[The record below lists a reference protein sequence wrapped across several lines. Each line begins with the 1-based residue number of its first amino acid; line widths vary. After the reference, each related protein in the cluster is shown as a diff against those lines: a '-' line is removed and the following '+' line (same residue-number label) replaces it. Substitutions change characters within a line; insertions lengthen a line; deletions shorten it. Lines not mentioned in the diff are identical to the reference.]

1 MFYIANEEDIRQ
13 GKVTDVY
20 FERALKILKAKGIS
34 KHVTMEIRTKALP
47 SKWEWAILSGIEEVV
62 ELLKDKPVNIR
73 AMREGTIFYPLEP
86 VIEIEGN
93 YNDFGIYETEI
104 LGLICQA
111 SGVATNS
118 ARIKLSAGGK
128 PVFSFGARRMH
139 PAIAPMIE
147 RSAYIGGCD
156 GVSDVLGAEMIGLN
170 PVGTIPHAFILIV
183 GDTVKS
189 ALYFDEIIEKEVP
202 RLILID
208 TFNDEKFEAINIA
221 QALKERL
228 YGIRFDTPGSRRGD
242 MKQIISETKWELEL
256 RGFKNIKIMVSG
268 GLDENKLKEL
278 KEIVDLFGVG
288 TYISNSPVVDFA
300 MDIVEIE
307 HKPYAKR
314 GKESG
319 RKTVFQ
325 CTKCGKRVLSWYP
338 SELHTC
344 DACGGRLEELLKP
357 IIANGKIV
365 SKLPQV
371 NEIRDYVKEE
381 IKKIIN
387 IKELK

>member
-1 MFYIANEEDIRQ
+1 MFYIAKEEDIRR

-34 KHVTMEIRTKALP
+34 KHVAMEIRTKGLP
-47 SKWEWAILSGIEEVV
+47 SKWEWAILSGIEEVA
-62 ELLKDKPVNIR
+62 ELLKDKPVNVR
-73 AMREGTIFYPLEP
+73 AMREGTLFYPNEP
-86 VIEIEGN
+86 VMEIEGN
-93 YNDFGIYETEI
+93 YTDFGLYETEI

-111 SGVATNS
+111 SGVATSS
-118 ARIKLSAGGK
+118 ARIKIHAGGK

-156 GVSDVLGAEMIGLN
+156 GVSDILGAEMIGLK

-189 ALYFDEIIEKEVP
+189 ALYFDEVIEKEVP

-221 QALKERL
+221 EALKERL

-242 MKQIISETKWELEL
+242 MKQLISETKWELEL
-256 RGFKNIKIMVSG
+256 RGYKNVKIMVSG
-268 GLDENKLKEL
+268 GLDENKVREL

-307 HKPYAKR
+307 HKPCAKR

-319 RKTVFQ
+319 RKTVLR
-325 CTKCGKRVLSWYP
+325 CTKCGRRIISRYPAASW
-338 SELHTC
+338 TC
-344 DACGGRLEELLKP
+344 DVCGGKLEELLKP

-365 SKLPQV
+365 DELPPV
-371 NEIRDYVKEE
+371 NKIRDYVKEE
-381 IKKIIN
+381 INKIN

>member
-1 MFYIANEEDIRQ
+1 MFYLASEDDLKKGR
-13 GKVTDVY
+13 VTDIY
-20 FERALKILKAKGIS
+20 FERALQILKAKGIS
-34 KHVTMEIRTKALP
+34 KHVTMEIRTKGLP
-47 SKWEWAILSGIEEVV
+47 SGWEWAVFSGLEEVI
-62 ELLKDKPVNIR
+62 ELLKGKPVHVR
-73 AMREGTIFYPLEP
+73 AMLEGTVFYPYDP
-86 VIEIEGN
+86 VIEIEGE
-93 YNDFGIYETEI
+93 YADFGVYETEI

-111 SGVATNS
+111 SGVATSS
-118 ARIKLSAGGK
+118 ARVKLAAGGK
-128 PVFSFGARRMH
+128 PIFSFGARRMH

-156 GVSDVLGAEMIGLN
+156 GVSDMLGAEKIGLK

-189 ALYFDEIIEKEVP
+189 ALYFDEVIEKEVP

-221 QALKERL
+221 EALKERL

-242 MKQIISETKWELEL
+242 MKQIIKETKWELDL
-256 RGFKNIKIMVSG
+256 RGYKNIKLMVSG
-268 GLDENKLKEL
+268 GLDENKVREL
-278 KEIVDLFGVG
+278 KEVVDLFGVG

-319 RKTVFQ
+319 RKTVLR
-325 CTKCGKRVLSWYP
+325 CKKCAQRIVSVYP
-338 SELHTC
+338 KEIDRC
-344 DACGGRLEELLKP
+344 EICGGQLEEIMKP
-357 IIANGKIV
+357 VITNGKV
-365 SKLPQV
+365 VVDLPPA
-371 NEIRDYVKEE
+371 NRIRDYIAEE
-381 IKKIIN
+381 INKIN
-387 IKELK
+387 IKEIR